1 MNIWITVGVSILSL
15 SCISFIAGFAIA
27 AILASSKKSEDDE
40 KRLLE
45 KDINEY

>member
-1 MNIWITVGVSILSL
+1 MNIWITVGVSI
-15 SCISFIAGFAIA
+15 ISFIAGFAIA